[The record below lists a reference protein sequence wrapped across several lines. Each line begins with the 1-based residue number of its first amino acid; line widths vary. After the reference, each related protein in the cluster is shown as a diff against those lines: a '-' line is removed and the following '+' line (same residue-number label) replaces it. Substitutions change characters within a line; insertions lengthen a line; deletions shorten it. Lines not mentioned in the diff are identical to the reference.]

1 MDCTSKGSPRRP
13 ATWIRTLPGASWRSA
28 PFRVYWRFGK
38 PRGGVSACAPLAV
51 PALLI
56 AGPLIPVASAIST
69 QDESIKRNAAP
80 QRLWVA
86 AAARN
91 TRTWSKT
98 MAQICD
104 ICGKKPMF
112 GNNISHA
119 HNVTRRRWN
128 VNLQAVKALVN
139 GAPKRIR
146 VCASCI
152 KSGKIAKA

>member
-1 MDCTSKGSPRRP
+1 MVATATEIEGPASGNRHLSAGNRGSTKQSRIGSK
-13 ATWIRTLPGASWRSA
+13 A
-28 PFRVYWRFGK
+28 
-38 PRGGVSACAPLAV
+38 
-51 PALLI
+51 
-56 AGPLIPVASAIST
+56 
-69 QDESIKRNAAP
+69 
-80 QRLWVA
+80 
-86 AAARN
+86 
-91 TRTWSKT
+91 

-104 ICGKKPMF
+104 VCGKGPQF

-146 VCASCI
+146 VCTSCI